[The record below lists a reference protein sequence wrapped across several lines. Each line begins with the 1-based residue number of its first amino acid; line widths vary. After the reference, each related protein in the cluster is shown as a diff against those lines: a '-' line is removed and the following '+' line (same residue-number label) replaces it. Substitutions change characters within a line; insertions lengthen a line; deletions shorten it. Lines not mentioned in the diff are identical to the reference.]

1 MTTDV
6 TDTATPV
13 AETVVPAV
21 EMRGI
26 SKAFDS
32 NVVLTGVDFEVAP
45 GEVHALAGG
54 NGAGKSTL
62 MKILQGVYTKDDG
75 TIRINGREVTFSSIQ
90 DAKAAGIGMVF
101 QEFSLV
107 PSLTVAQN
115 IFLTT
120 EPLGRGIFI
129 RDGEARDKA
138 REVFRQ
144 LEVDVDPAARVGDL
158 GTAYWQLTEIA
169 KAMAQDARVLIM
181 DEPSASLARHE
192 AEQLFELVARLK
204 ARGISIIYISH
215 RMEEVYRI
223 ADRITILRDGR
234 NLLTERLTDVTPEQI
249 VEGIVGQQIEGMAYQ
264 ERDSSAERE
273 VLLEARG
280 LTAGSRVQNVSF
292 TLHRGEIIGLAGLM
306 GSGRTELARCLFG
319 IDKLDSGEVRV
330 RGERVDLS
338 DPRQAIKAGLALIP
352 EDRRAQGLVLD
363 HSVRDNL
370 LLPLLKKIERGL
382 LLDDGAGK
390 TLATSLI
397 ERFAVKVANP
407 GRPVRLLSG
416 GNQQKVVIAKWLG
429 TDPDVLIMDEPTA
442 GVDIGTKTEILTMIR
457 NLAEEGKAVIV
468 ISSEYAEMLAVSDRV
483 LILRDGTVQQELARK
498 DIADEESLQ
507 HAVQGV

>member
-75 TIRINGREVTFSSIQ
+75 TIRINGREVSFSSIH

-138 REVFRQ
+138 REVFQQ
-144 LEVDVDPAARVGDL
+144 LEVDVDPGARVGDL

-204 ARGISIIYISH
+204 AQGISIIYISH

-234 NLLTERLTDVTPEQI
+234 NLLTKRLTDVTPEQI

-273 VLLEARG
+273 VLLEASG

-319 IDKLDSGEVRV
+319 IDKLDSGEIRV
-330 RGERVDLS
+330 RGQRVDLS

>member
-75 TIRINGREVTFSSIQ
+75 TIRINGREVSFSSIH

-120 EPLGRGIFI
+120 DPLGRGIFI

-144 LEVDVDPAARVGDL
+144 LEVDVDPGARVGDL

-204 ARGISIIYISH
+204 AQGISIIYISH

-234 NLLTERLTDVTPEQI
+234 NLLTKRLTDVTPEQI

-264 ERDSSAERE
+264 ERSSPAERE
-273 VLLEARG
+273 VLLEASG
-280 LTAGSRVQNVSF
+280 LIAGSRVQNVSF

-483 LILRDGTVQQELARK
+483 LILRDGTIQQELARK

>member
-75 TIRINGREVTFSSIQ
+75 TIRINGREVSFSSIH

-138 REVFRQ
+138 QEVFRQ

-204 ARGISIIYISH
+204 AQGISIIYISH

-234 NLLTERLTDVTPEQI
+234 NLLTKRLTDVTPEQI

-264 ERDSSAERE
+264 ERSSSAERE
-273 VLLEARG
+273 VLLEASG

-390 TLATSLI
+390 TLADSLI

-483 LILRDGTVQQELARK
+483 LILRDGTIQQELARK

>member
-1 MTTDV
+1 
-6 TDTATPV
+6 
-13 AETVVPAV
+13 
-21 EMRGI
+21 
-26 SKAFDS
+26 
-32 NVVLTGVDFEVAP
+32 
-45 GEVHALAGG
+45 
-54 NGAGKSTL
+54 
-62 MKILQGVYTKDDG
+62 
-75 TIRINGREVTFSSIQ
+75 
-90 DAKAAGIGMVF
+90 
-101 QEFSLV
+101 
-107 PSLTVAQN
+107 
-115 IFLTT
+115 
-120 EPLGRGIFI
+120 
-129 RDGEARDKA
+129 
-138 REVFRQ
+138 
-144 LEVDVDPAARVGDL
+144 
-158 GTAYWQLTEIA
+158 
-169 KAMAQDARVLIM
+169 
-181 DEPSASLARHE
+181 
-192 AEQLFELVARLK
+192 
-204 ARGISIIYISH
+204 
-215 RMEEVYRI
+215 MEEVYRI

-249 VEGIVGQQIEGMAYQ
+249 VEGIVGQRIEGMAYQ
-264 ERDSSAERE
+264 ERDSAAERE